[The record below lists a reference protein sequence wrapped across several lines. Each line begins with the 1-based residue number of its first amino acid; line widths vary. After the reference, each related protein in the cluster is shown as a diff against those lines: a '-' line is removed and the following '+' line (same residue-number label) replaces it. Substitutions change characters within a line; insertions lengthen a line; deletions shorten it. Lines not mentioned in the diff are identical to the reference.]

1 MIIHQSHPELSSG
14 NKMKKTVSLKKA
26 KRLKKSSQK
35 WLLRQVNDPFVKKAK
50 DAGYRSRAA
59 FKLVEIDEKY
69 KILKKGKI
77 VVDLGAAPGGWSQVA
92 VAKVGAGN
100 VVAID
105 LLEMDAIP
113 GVRFIQQDF
122 LTEDAPQKIIE
133 LLQEQTRRDRCDI
146 VISDMAANTTGD
158 ASLDHLR
165 IMTLLEDALVLSE
178 KILKEGGCFV
188 GKLFQGGNSDQI
200 VKLLRQNFGKV
211 NYFKP
216 DSSRKDSSEVYLVA
230 LNFKDVNNPVVLVD
244 KEPARRSS

>member
-1 MIIHQSHPELSSG
+1 MP
-14 NKMKKTVSLKKA
+14 KKTISLKKA

-230 LNFKDVNNPVVLVD
+230 LNFKDVNNPVILVD

>member
-1 MIIHQSHPELSSG
+1 MP
-14 NKMKKTVSLKKA
+14 KKTVSLKKA

-100 VVAID
+100 VIAID

-113 GVRFIQQDF
+113 GVKFIQQDF
-122 LTEDAPQKIIE
+122 LSEDAPQKITD
-133 LLQEQTRRDRCDI
+133 LLREQTRRDRCDI

-165 IMTLLEDALVLSE
+165 IMTLLEDALTLSE
-178 KILKEGGCFV
+178 KILKEGGSFV
-188 GKLFQGGNSDQI
+188 GKLFQGGSSDEI
-200 VKLLRQNFGKV
+200 VKILRKNFNKV

-216 DSSRKDSSEVYLVA
+216 ESSRKDSSEVYLVA
-230 LNFKDVNNPVVLVD
+230 LDFK
-244 KEPARRSS
+244 STS

>member
-1 MIIHQSHPELSSG
+1 MP
-14 NKMKKTVSLKKA
+14 KKTISLKKA

-105 LLEMDAIP
+105 LLEMDTIP

-230 LNFKDVNNPVVLVD
+230 LNFKDVNNPVILVD

>member
-1 MIIHQSHPELSSG
+1 
-14 NKMKKTVSLKKA
+14 MKKTVSLKKA

-216 DSSRKDSSEVYLVA
+216 ESSRKDSSEVYLVA

-244 KEPARRSS
+244 KEPVRRSS

>member
-1 MIIHQSHPELSSG
+1 MP
-14 NKMKKTVSLKKA
+14 KKTISLKKA

-146 VISDMAANTTGD
+146 VISDMAANTTGV

-230 LNFKDVNNPVVLVD
+230 LNFKDVNNPVILVD

>member
-105 LLEMDAIP
+105 LLEMDTIP

>member
-1 MIIHQSHPELSSG
+1 MPQ
-14 NKMKKTVSLKKA
+14 V
-26 KRLKKSSQK
+26 KS
-35 WLLRQVNDPFVKKAK
+35 RVVKKAK

-230 LNFKDVNNPVVLVD
+230 LNFKDANNPVILVD